1 MYVLKLYIYIIC
13 ILLTKG
19 ELGGSGS
26 SSSGSNN
33 SCLSQ
38 CGGVVVP
45 YPFGTAPGCGLPEFQ
60 LSCIGSN
67 SSDAPIANTSSWSF
81 SVDPVLLLSIPS
93 GDFQVTVISNNNLWI
108 NTTSVKALA
117 CSGSTNLG
125 HAEFDLAP
133 PPSPYVLTDQ
143 NVFFGA
149 GCNAT
154 VNVTFDGS
162 GNSEQ
167 TCKTGCNKPV
177 GYPYPYCDNCC
188 TIPVPQGTRTVDFY
202 GGVLG
207 NNAAAAADQAGTSSC
222 GFSTFLQKNSYTPAV
237 VSGGGGGNGSVAG
250 QQELPSNATLGSG
263 HWVAALEWAIPGPS
277 CVDAITLANYS
288 CTTNASCTNAS
299 KGLSGYT
306 CLCNEGYSGDGGIGC
321 QDINECNNAN
331 SCAPNAICTNMPG
344 SYNCSCYSGYSGD
357 GFGNGTGCTAQKSH
371 NQNIPLIAAILT
383 GLGGGLLTL
392 FCFKRGKKRN
402 QFTRRNIEALGNM
415 KDFLLASSDGE
426 STTTLFSF
434 RELEKAT
441 NRFAEEHKVGTG
453 GHGTVYKGMLETGLT
468 VAVKKTNHVDIS
480 GSQQFLNEV
489 LVLSQVNHR
498 NLVKLHGCCL
508 ETEIPILVYEY
519 VPNGNLSEHLR
530 GEKPGTH
537 LNWAKRMQ
545 IAIET
550 AEAISYLHSAASP
563 PIYHRDVKS
572 ANILLDHTFGV
583 KVSDFGISRLMNQ
596 PDATHVSTAVQGT
609 PGYLDPEYFHSYHL
623 TEKSDVYSFGVILL
637 ELITS
642 KYPLDFNRE
651 EKEVNLTAMC
661 VPQIKK
667 GNVDAIVDPKLLNA
681 EDFAE
686 ARHEIEGV
694 ANLATHCL
702 AAQRDDRPCMKQV
715 TEELHHIKV
724 VDDHAGERRCGTKQ
738 AAIHNQDA
746 DVLGLHSCL
755 LKQLIQC
762 PVHHHLRFTTSFFH
776 AGSGRQVLDS
786 RWEVGFFSQS

>member
-1 MYVLKLYIYIIC
+1 
-13 ILLTKG
+13 
-19 ELGGSGS
+19 
-26 SSSGSNN
+26 
-33 SCLSQ
+33 
-38 CGGVVVP
+38 
-45 YPFGTAPGCGLPEFQ
+45 
-60 LSCIGSN
+60 
-67 SSDAPIANTSSWSF
+67 
-81 SVDPVLLLSIPS
+81 
-93 GDFQVTVISNNNLWI
+93 VT
-108 NTTSVKALA
+108 
-117 CSGSTNLG
+117 
-125 HAEFDLAP
+125 
-133 PPSPYVLTDQ
+133 
-143 NVFFGA
+143 
-149 GCNAT
+149 
-154 VNVTFDGS
+154 
-162 GNSEQ
+162 
-167 TCKTGCNKPV
+167 
-177 GYPYPYCDNCC
+177 
-188 TIPVPQGTRTVDFY
+188 
-202 GGVLG
+202 
-207 NNAAAAADQAGTSSC
+207 
-222 GFSTFLQKNSYTPAV
+222 
-237 VSGGGGGNGSVAG
+237 
-250 QQELPSNATLGSG
+250 
-263 HWVAALEWAIPGPS
+263 
-277 CVDAITLANYS
+277 
-288 CTTNASCTNAS
+288 
-299 KGLSGYT
+299 GLST
-306 CLCNEGYSGDGGIGC
+306 
-321 QDINECNNAN
+321 
-331 SCAPNAICTNMPG
+331 
-344 SYNCSCYSGYSGD
+344 
-357 GFGNGTGCTAQKSH
+357 
-371 NQNIPLIAAILT
+371 AAILT

-441 NRFAEEHKVGTG
+441 NRFADEHKVGTG

-637 ELITS
+637 ELVTS

-681 EDFAE
+681 EDYAE
-686 ARHEIEGV
+686 TRHEIEGV

-715 TEELHHIKV
+715 TEELHHIKGASQWRADRPNENEFGPEMLEKLSYFRQFLNSTQSSAKLPTPSGSAANSPTV
-724 VDDHAGERRCGTKQ
+724 SSRRPQ
-738 AAIHNQDA
+738 N
-746 DVLGLHSCL
+746 S
-755 LKQLIQC
+755 
-762 PVHHHLRFTTSFFH
+762 TTTT
-776 AGSGRQVLDS
+776 LM
-786 RWEVGFFSQS
+786 

>member
-1 MYVLKLYIYIIC
+1 MTLQCLNLVMDFFATRAYSQL
-13 ILLTKG
+13 
-19 ELGGSGS
+19 S
-26 SSSGSNN
+26 SSSNNN

-38 CGGVVVP
+38 CGSVVVP

-67 SSDAPIANTSSWSF
+67 SSDTPIANTSSWSF

-93 GDFQVTVISNNNLWI
+93 GDFQVTVISNNNLCL

-125 HAEFDLAP
+125 HAEFNLAP

-207 NNAAAAADQAGTSSC
+207 NNAAAADQAGTSSC

-237 VSGGGGGNGSVAG
+237 VSGGDGGNGSVAG

-277 CVDAITLANYS
+277 CVDAITLNNYS
-288 CTTNASCTNAS
+288 LCAPNATCTASNTTGYKCACPRGFYGNAYN
-299 KGLSGYT
+299 LSGM
-306 CLCNEGYSGDGGIGC
+306 GC
-321 QDINECNNAN
+321 QDINECHNAMN
-331 SCAPNAICTNMPG
+331 SCAPNAICINMPG
-344 SYNCSCYSGYSGD
+344 SYNCSCYGGYSGD

-441 NRFAEEHKVGTG
+441 NRFADEHKVGTG

-508 ETEIPILVYEY
+508 ETEIPILVYEF

-637 ELITS
+637 ELVTS

-681 EDFAE
+681 EDYAE
-686 ARHEIEGV
+686 TRHEIEGV

-715 TEELHHIKV
+715 TEELHHIKGNKEGHSSMI
-724 VDDHAGERRCGTKQ
+724 DRITEQKFPFDSKLPKRLFIAPPPGRPASARRRRRRRRRRRCCGSQ
-738 AAIHNQDA
+738 I
-746 DVLGLHSCL
+746 L
-755 LKQLIQC
+755 LNI
-762 PVHHHLRFTTSFFH
+762 S
-776 AGSGRQVLDS
+776 
-786 RWEVGFFSQS
+786 SQM

>member
-1 MYVLKLYIYIIC
+1 MTYFYFIIQHLSSLFSFVLGLQ
-13 ILLTKG
+13 LSLS
-19 ELGGSGS
+19 LS
-26 SSSGSNN
+26 SSNNN

-38 CGGVVVP
+38 CGSVVVP

-93 GDFQVTVISNNNLWI
+93 GDFQVTVISNNNLCL

-125 HAEFDLAP
+125 HAEFNLAP

-207 NNAAAAADQAGTSSC
+207 NNAAAADQAGTSSC

-237 VSGGGGGNGSVAG
+237 VSGGDGRNGSVAG

-277 CVDAITLANYS
+277 CVDAITLNNYS
-288 CTTNASCTNAS
+288 LCAPNATCTASNTTGYKCACPSGFYGNAYN
-299 KGLSGYT
+299 LSGM
-306 CLCNEGYSGDGGIGC
+306 GC
-321 QDINECNNAN
+321 QDINECNNAMN

-344 SYNCSCYSGYSGD
+344 LYSCSCYGGYSGD

-441 NRFAEEHKVGTG
+441 NRFADEHKVGTG

-637 ELITS
+637 ELVTS

-681 EDFAE
+681 EDYAE
-686 ARHEIEGV
+686 TRHEIEGV

-702 AAQRDDRPCMKQV
+702 AAQRDDRPFMKQV
-715 TEELHHIKV
+715 TEELHHIK
-724 VDDHAGERRCGTKQ
+724 GTSQWRADRPNENEFGPEMLEKLSYFRQ
-738 AAIHNQDA
+738 FLNSTQSSAKLPTPSGSAANSPTNPSLNILVSKA
-746 DVLGLHSCL
+746 P
-755 LKQLIQC
+755 K
-762 PVHHHLRFTTSFFH
+762 
-776 AGSGRQVLDS
+776 
-786 RWEVGFFSQS
+786 